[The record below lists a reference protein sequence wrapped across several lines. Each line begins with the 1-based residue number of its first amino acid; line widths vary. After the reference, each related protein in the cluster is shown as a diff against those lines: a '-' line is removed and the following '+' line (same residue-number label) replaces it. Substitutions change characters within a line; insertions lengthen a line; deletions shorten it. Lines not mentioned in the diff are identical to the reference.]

1 MAKVVYLHLGLHKT
15 ATGWLQRQF
24 FPRLGLPLH
33 RTRKMEKIAALA
45 AEPGTEAL
53 IVSHEGL
60 GGRIGDDKAPGD
72 ALNTFEATLRG
83 IDGLPARSKVLIGF
97 REHSAWI
104 GSAYAQRG
112 KKATVTADAYRDT
125 YSLEEL
131 SWVRRVEL
139 CDRRRLDSFLFL
151 YEEFAHDP
159 VALCEDLCRFLGTPM
174 PDDVASLLARR
185 ENPSP
190 RTERG
195 LRLARAAHG
204 VARVL
209 GALPLTNAKRLR
221 QAASE
226 FGASFDSNETPVA
239 VDFREVDKERLG
251 EDWRRLV
258 EIVAERRGR
267 DFSAFLP
274 YRRDIKAKV

>member
-1 MAKVVYLHLGLHKT
+1 LAKTVYLHLGLHKT

-24 FPRLGLPLH
+24 FPLLGLPLH
-33 RTRKMEKIAALA
+33 RTRKLEKIAALA
-45 AEPGTEAL
+45 ADPQAEAI

-60 GGRIGDDKAPGD
+60 GGRIADDKAPGD
-72 ALNTFEATLRG
+72 SLRTFEATLDG
-83 IDGLPARSKVLIGF
+83 IARLPAQTKVLIGF
-97 REHSAWI
+97 REHAAWV

-112 KKATVTADAYRDT
+112 KKAAVTPEAYRDT

-139 CDRRRLDSFLFL
+139 CDRQNVDAFLFL
-151 YEEFAHDP
+151 YEEFAGDP
-159 VALCEDLCRFLGTPM
+159 VALCEDFCRFLGASM
-174 PDDVASLLARR
+174 PENTASLLARR

-209 GALPLTNAKRLR
+209 GALPLANAKRLR

-226 FGASFDSNETPVA
+226 FGARFDSDEDPPVA
-239 VDFREVDKERLG
+239 IGFREAEEEKLR

-258 EIVAERRGR
+258 GIVSERRGR
-267 DFSAFLP
+267 DLSSLSRRSLP
-274 YRRDIKAKV
+274 